1 VIDGHF
7 REASEDFMP
16 NYHFRFRFLLPH
28 DRVLGS
34 EEQSLEL
41 YSSTEHGHYVL
52 EAVSGTSLEE
62 SQWALIKD
70 AGEGFATAGEAAEA
84 GRHVKNAVMWWS
96 ATQRVGVDVG
106 TDSTSVVVTQ
116 TAIDQFREQG
126 IRVLNEVHGLQVYR
140 EDPELPTKFVWSTV
154 RADVSKSVEDFRQNF
169 REIFDLGLEF
179 TERESL
185 AFELYGLSHFEAA
198 ERARFLTLIN
208 AIESVCEPRMRSPK
222 AVNHVDNLIELT
234 CDSDLAKGEV
244 ESLVSSLQWLRKE
257 AISKTGRDFA
267 ARVLGAKRYDGK
279 VAKQFFQHCY
289 DVRSDIVHRGKPS
302 DDTVL
307 LRNLIGELDRFV
319 ADLLLTNAKRSQG

>member
-96 ATQRVGVDVG
+96 VTQRVGVDVG

-140 EDPELPTKFVWSTV
+140 EDPELPTKFV
-154 RADVSKSVEDFRQNF
+154 
-169 REIFDLGLEF
+169 
-179 TERESL
+179 
-185 AFELYGLSHFEAA
+185 
-198 ERARFLTLIN
+198 
-208 AIESVCEPRMRSPK
+208 
-222 AVNHVDNLIELT
+222 
-234 CDSDLAKGEV
+234 
-244 ESLVSSLQWLRKE
+244 
-257 AISKTGRDFA
+257 
-267 ARVLGAKRYDGK
+267 
-279 VAKQFFQHCY
+279 
-289 DVRSDIVHRGKPS
+289 
-302 DDTVL
+302 
-307 LRNLIGELDRFV
+307 
-319 ADLLLTNAKRSQG
+319 